1 MQEPPVQS
9 PGGEESLEYFWSSL
23 WLRWSR
29 RCLQCSRPGFD
40 PWVWMIL
47 GRRAWQATVVFLPEE
62 SPWTEV
68 PGGLQ
73 ATGSQR
79 VRHDWATRQ
88 SAAQDRIVVQSPSRV
103 LPLAAAWITA
113 CQAPCP
119 SPSPGVCPCSCPLHW
134 WCYSTISP
142 SVNLPS
148 GSFPMSQLFPSGGQS
163 IEFQLQH
170 QSFQWTPRTDLLQD
184 GLVGSPWSPWDSQE
198 SSPTP
203 QFKSI
208 NSSDKNY

>member
-29 RCLQCSRPGFD
+29 LCLQCSRPGFD

-103 LPLAAAWITA
+103 PPLAAAWITA

-163 IEFQLQH
+163 IGVSASASVLPMN
-170 QSFQWTPRTDLLQD
+170 TQD
-184 GLVGSPWSPWDSQE
+184 WSPSGWTGWISLKSMGLSRVFSNTTVQKH
-198 SSPTP
+198 
-203 QFKSI
+203 QFFR
-208 NSSDKNY
+208 

>member
-29 RCLQCSRPGFD
+29 LCLQCSRPGFD

-88 SAAQDRIVVQSPSRV
+88 SAALDWIVVQSPSRV
-103 LPLAAAWITA
+103 PPLAAAWITA

-134 WCYSTISP
+134 WCHSTISP

-163 IEFQLQH
+163 IGVSASASVLPMN
-170 QSFQWTPRTDLLQD
+170 TQD
-184 GLVGSPWSPWDSQE
+184 WSPSGWTGWISLKSMGLSRVFSNTTVQKH
-198 SSPTP
+198 
-203 QFKSI
+203 QFFR
-208 NSSDKNY
+208 